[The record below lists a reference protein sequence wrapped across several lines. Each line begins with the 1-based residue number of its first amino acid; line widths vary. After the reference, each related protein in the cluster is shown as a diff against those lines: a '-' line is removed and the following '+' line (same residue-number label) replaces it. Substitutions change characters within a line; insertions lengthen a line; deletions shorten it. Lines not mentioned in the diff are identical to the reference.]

1 MAGFS
6 IDRDREALRL
16 RLAGG
21 IPIYVHWS
29 LLLVPILLFS
39 IQFLRAPLR
48 TLVLFSAFTLLLF
61 GSILLHELAHML
73 AARRQGIATDFIEI
87 DGLGGVCH
95 LLADNDRSAPLWRIA
110 LAGPIAN
117 LALAAIFYSL
127 YSIVP
132 DGRPFPIDPELARF
146 TRLPPA
152 PPSLAQTI
160 LWMGFLLNVLLAAIN
175 LLPAF
180 NLDGG
185 TIAQEWLAK
194 RWGYRRATW
203 AVGIAGVAL
212 ATVSTVLMVLLVFT
226 GHVFYVPPGFE
237 PNLNAIRQNRA

>member
-1 MAGFS
+1 MVSIS

-16 RLAGG
+16 RLRSG
-21 IPIYVHWS
+21 IPVYVHWS

-48 TLVLFSAFTLLLF
+48 TVALFSAFTLVLF

-73 AARRQGIATDFIEI
+73 VARRQGIATDSIEI
-87 DGLGGVCH
+87 AGLGGVCH
-95 LLADNDRSAPLWRIA
+95 LLVDDDRPVSLWRIA
-110 LAGPIAN
+110 LAGPVAN
-117 LALAAIFYSL
+117 LALAAIFYGL
-127 YSIVP
+127 YSIAP
-132 DGRPFPIDPELARF
+132 DGRPFQIAPELARF
-146 TRLPPA
+146 TRPPPA
-152 PPSLAQTI
+152 LPSLAQKI
-160 LWMGFLLNVLLAAIN
+160 FWMGFVLNALLAAIN

-180 NLDGG
+180 DLDGG
-185 TIAQEWLAK
+185 TIAQEWLAR

-212 ATVSTVLMVLLVFT
+212 ATVSTVLMVVLIFT
-226 GHVFYVPPGFE
+226 GHIFYAPPGFE